1 MSEKQ
6 SIWQRPI
13 LPWFHPFKLARSLS
27 CWRMIRI
34 YLFCLVCA
42 ATLIA
47 LFYAEENWR
56 GRHVWESYK
65 RAQEAKGV
73 VFDSKAFIPPP
84 APDEQ
89 NFAMTPFLAPLF
101 DFNPEPLQPGQSR
114 WRDTNGQLRATDYL
128 KPDTALIEVWD
139 EPAGGVYASSWVS
152 PRPDLA
158 AIYGAWLQ
166 ATNKSKARYPAP
178 VRTNTSPQEAAAG
191 ILSALAFAD
200 PVLEELRTASQRP
213 YSRFNIRYDQD
224 DPAAILLPHLGVLKG
239 WCVLLKMRATAELT
253 LGRTDDAF
261 EDIMMMFR
269 LTRALRT
276 EPIVIS
282 QLVRNAQVAIAMQ
295 PLGIGLA
302 DHQWSEKQLQAFQQ
316 EFGGLDLLADM
327 QRALQSERGFFGG
340 GIYDFVRTG
349 GPGYSVAFDFSE
361 DSNRQRWPV
370 DWLYLG
376 MVLAP
381 RGWLYLDQ
389 RNYHRL
395 FQELL
400 APMIDASRHRVSPA
414 LEADAQ
420 QGLDK
425 EFNVSLA
432 NLFFGHKFLCKLLL
446 PALPKLAQRAANA
459 QEGVDMAVLACAL
472 ERYRLA
478 RGQFPETLDALMPQF
493 VTQVPHDIINGEPL
507 HYRRTDDGQF
517 QIYSVGWNGK
527 DDGGTLATNKNKSD
541 KESPTRPNLEEGDW
555 VWSSSIN

>member
-6 SIWQRPI
+6 SIWQRPV
-13 LPWFHPFKLARSLS
+13 LPWFHPFKLARRLFG
-27 CWRMIRI
+27 WRMIRI
-34 YLFCLVCA
+34 YLFFLVCA
-42 ATLIA
+42 ATVAA

-56 GRHVWESYK
+56 GRHAWETYK
-65 RAQEAKGV
+65 AEQEAKGAE
-73 VFDSKAFIPPP
+73 FDSKAFIPPP
-84 APDEQ
+84 VPDDQ

-101 DFNPEPLQPGQSR
+101 DFNPEPLQPGQSL

-128 KPDTALIEVWD
+128 RPDTALIEAWD
-139 EPAGGVYASSWVS
+139 PPGGVYTNSWIP
-152 PRPDLA
+152 PRPDLP
-158 AIYGAWLQ
+158 AIYAAWLQ
-166 ATNKSKARYPAP
+166 ATNKSKARHPAS
-178 VRTNTSPQEAAAG
+178 VRTNASPQEAATG

-200 PVLEELRTASQRP
+200 PVLNELRMASRRP

-239 WCVLLKMRATAELT
+239 WCVLLKMRTTAELA

-269 LTRALRT
+269 LTEALRA

-282 QLVRNAQVAIAMQ
+282 QLVRNAQVAMAMQ

-302 DHQWSEKQLQAFQQ
+302 EHQWSEKQLQAFQQ

-327 QRALQSERGFFGG
+327 QRSLQSERVFFGG
-340 GIYDFVRTG
+340 GIYDFARSHG
-349 GPGYSVAFDFSE
+349 SGYSVALDFS
-361 DSNRQRWPV
+361 DDRNRQRWPV

-376 MVLAP
+376 TVLAP

-389 RNYHRL
+389 RNYHHL

-400 APMIDASRHRVSPA
+400 APMSDAPRHRVSPA
-414 LEADAQ
+414 LEANAQ

-425 EFNVSLA
+425 EFKVSPGRII
-432 NLFFGHKFLCKLLL
+432 FGQKFLCELLL
-446 PALPKLAQRAANA
+446 PGLPKLAQRAANA
-459 QEGVDMAVLACAL
+459 QEGADMAVLASAL

-478 RGQFPETLDALMPQF
+478 RGQYPETLDALAPGF
-493 VTQVPHDIINGEPL
+493 ITAVPHDIINGEPL

-517 QIYSVGWNGK
+517 QIYSVGWNEK
-527 DDGGTLATNKNKSD
+527 DDGGTLAMNKNKND
-541 KESPTRPNLEEGDW
+541 RESPTRPNLEEGDW
-555 VWSSSIN
+555 VWSSSAE